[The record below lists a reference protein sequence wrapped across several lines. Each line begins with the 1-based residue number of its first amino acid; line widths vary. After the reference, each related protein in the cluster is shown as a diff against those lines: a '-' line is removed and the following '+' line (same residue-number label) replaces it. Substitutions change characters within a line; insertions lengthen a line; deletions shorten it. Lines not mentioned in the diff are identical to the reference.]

1 MTRPSLLP
9 EDELKIYLEQIPDWF
24 QDDIIIK
31 KEIVTSNF
39 ATAVGFVNS
48 VAVFAESMD
57 HHPNITLYG
66 WNKIRIELS
75 THDQGGLTILD
86 IDLAKKIDSIKID

>member
-1 MTRPSLLP
+1 MARPSLLP
-9 EDELKIYLEQIPDWF
+9 EDELKIHLDSIQDWTR
-24 QDDIIIK
+24 DEKIIK

-39 ATAVGFVNS
+39 ATAIGFVNS

-57 HHPNITLYG
+57 HHPDIQIYG

-75 THDQGGLTILD
+75 THDQGCLTILD

>member
-1 MTRPSLLP
+1 MARPSLLP
-9 EDELKIYLEQIPDWF
+9 EDELKIYLEQIPDWI
-24 QDDIIIK
+24 QDSKIIK

-39 ATAVGFVNS
+39 ATAIGFINS

-57 HHPNITLYG
+57 HHPDIKLYG

-75 THDQGGLTILD
+75 THDQGGLTLLD